1 MAKNKKAETKPV
13 AVQTSEL
20 VANCDHPL
28 TIRQIERMIF
38 TIRGVQV
45 IVDRDLATLYGVE
58 TNKGQG
64 TGTCHTPALRDKMDI
79 FNVKRGGHELAA
91 PTFVAQYF
99 SPFYVFKIKS

>member
-45 IVDRDLATLYGVE
+45 IVDRDLATLYTMPLMAYPRSSIE
-58 TNKGQG
+58 AM
-64 TGTCHTPALRDKMDI
+64 ALR
-79 FNVKRGGHELAA
+79 
-91 PTFVAQYF
+91 
-99 SPFYVFKIKS
+99 

>member
-13 AVQTSEL
+13 AVQGNEL

-28 TIRQIERMIF
+28 AVRQIEKMIF

-58 TNKGQG
+58 TKRI
-64 TGTCHTPALRDKMDI
+64 LRRAD
-79 FNVKRGGHELAA
+79 F
-91 PTFVAQYF
+91 
-99 SPFYVFKIKS
+99 